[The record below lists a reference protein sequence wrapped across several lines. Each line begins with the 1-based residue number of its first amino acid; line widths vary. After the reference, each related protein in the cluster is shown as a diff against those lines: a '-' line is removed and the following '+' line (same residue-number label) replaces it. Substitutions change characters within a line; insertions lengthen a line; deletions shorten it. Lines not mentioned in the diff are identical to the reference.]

1 MIKAENK
8 GGERTLRS
16 ASPHRNAYKSDFHAI
31 KCSFDGPKS
40 EGAAKSYTNGSSDT
54 REDSRGRPFGT
65 RVNKIKNIFL
75 QMDGQQ
81 QECQEAKVTLKSDVS
96 PVSPP
101 KLQFPVNT
109 HRVNF
114 NTATSPE
121 SNNLDKTPKGED
133 VEIDKVALAEKF
145 SVTRKLFERGIK
157 EQPAA
162 EKQSPNRVVNRL
174 SLGSASDEGKS
185 TRRVSGSSETT
196 IKSEQTPTSTVKCR
210 PDEKA
215 DGEKKHVSK
224 ASLNAGPMSK
234 RLENYMAE
242 NDSEDNNTAAAK
254 GVMVSS
260 KQHSTTEH
268 LLPTSPTRDSLH
280 KPTSPVKE
288 ATNCSPVTNTT
299 NKNTSQTV
307 CVINKPP
314 TSGSNI
320 GLNPTIQVT
329 NAAYKSVSPTT
340 DTTQKPLSP
349 EQITPISHGC
359 KRFSSSADGF
369 SRTSVGCDEGKPHS
383 PPPRDVKQPPPSA
396 GGFQNTNRAKYSE
409 KAKSNDNVVHSP
421 TRDKPLSQTS
431 SLDSKGVGM
440 VRAELV
446 VVQNE
451 SSESEENE
459 DENVEDNVFEEEKVQ
474 SPKDLTRDLKRTF
487 PPEKQ
492 NCNPSHQVIVRDV
505 TKETQK
511 LLETVGEGRLLEDI
525 ELKEERREESLVV
538 SQDVDDNREEDDE
551 VAEEETVL
559 EEQVGQGILDRASP
573 VVYGIENAAFVD
585 DRDVDQVLK
594 EEEEGEEEEEEDQMY
609 REYDDCYETPG
620 LSDEEEPP
628 PKRRIKFST
637 DPILVFS
644 TFSNE
649 EYDRRNDDVDPVAA
663 SAEYELEKRVE
674 KMDVFPV
681 EIEKGD
687 NGLGISIIG
696 MGVGADQGLEKLG
709 IFVKT
714 ITERGAAEK
723 DGRIQVNDQ
732 IVEVDGISLVGVTQ
746 LFAATVLK
754 NTKGTVRFLIGREKP
769 GTQSEVAR
777 LISETLEQEKNQ
789 QQQQQH
795 LDDPYE
801 HSTEE
806 EERYEDQDGAD
817 ERILGSN
824 FSAGRNVEVFEL
836 PDSEALFMPTNMDSS
851 QMAFKFKELQL
862 KHSIATAEINQLM
875 ERLRAS
881 EEDKSL
887 WEARESALE
896 LKIED
901 GNDKILKLES
911 YWLEAQALCKTVNEQ
926 LAETQAQYETLD
938 KKYNKAKKLLKDY
951 QQKEIDFVKKEEE
964 LRKNLDEKDKW
975 YKEQLESLQN
985 RIAVLE
991 SSGASG
997 AEHQDGHDSAAE
1009 EKLSSQ
1015 GSVTNTQSVD
1025 SLLEQDWR
1033 ELVPETERLDTSA
1046 HKAKGLLAQKAK
1058 RQPPSRN
1065 KLKESLTEASSHSQE
1080 TEEEDEQEEQESS
1093 RRRRSIQES
1102 LSLPVPVCYP
1112 GNGQKD
1118 TRGEARDGSKSK
1130 VEHSSSPS
1138 LSPSQGDSVE
1148 SSGSPPLSP
1157 PKDTSSPHSPSG
1169 FMRNVKKRESKGKG
1183 KELKEELN
1191 EPSPAGKPKRRFPD
1205 FGGLRKSGGKG
1216 KKHDKEAMRASL
1228 DSRGSAELLEE
1239 SGGNLSPADSM
1250 TSIPTCMPFMWF
1262 GDKERDRDRDR
1273 EPSSSSSS
1281 LPYTSA
1287 ETSSEQSHDRKNKTN
1302 LSWSSL
1308 FSRSLDLSFSVIDDS
1323 NAASPSSDISGLVA
1337 EPNLS
1342 GRSHTLI
1349 FSSSETLDDE
1359 PVSTGREYQWQNR
1372 PVSEWTNQQ
1381 VCHWLMGMNMDQYT
1395 PEFTAKGLDGQQL
1408 LQLDS
1413 DKLKALGV
1421 SSQSDRSTIKKKLKD
1436 MRKAQEKLEKQ
1447 REKREKEVRRS
1458 GKLPVSTDSVC

>member
-1 MIKAENK
+1 MIKAESK

-40 EGAAKSYTNGSSDT
+40 EGAAKSYANGSSDT

-81 QECQEAKVTLKSDVS
+81 QEVQDVKVTLKPDVS
-96 PVSPP
+96 QVSPP
-101 KLQFPVNT
+101 KPQFPANT
-109 HRVNF
+109 QRANL
-114 NTATSPE
+114 NSATSPSPE
-121 SNNLDKTPKGED
+121 SLNLDKTPKGED
-133 VEIDKVALAEKF
+133 AEIDKVALAEKF

-162 EKQSPNRVVNRL
+162 EKQSPNRGVTRL

-185 TRRVSGSSETT
+185 ARRISGSSETI

-210 PDEKA
+210 PDENA
-215 DGEKKHVSK
+215 DSEKRHVSRV
-224 ASLNAGPMSK
+224 SLNAGPMSK

-242 NDSEDNNTAAAK
+242 NDSEDNNTTANK
-254 GVMVSS
+254 GGTVS
-260 KQHSTTEH
+260 KPHSTAEH
-268 LLPTSPTRDSLH
+268 SLPTSLKRDSTQ
-280 KPTSPVKE
+280 KPPLPVKE
-288 ATNCSPVTNTT
+288 VTNSSPVTDPT
-299 NKNTSQTV
+299 NKNTSQTA
-307 CVINKPP
+307 
-314 TSGSNI
+314 SFGSSI
-320 GLNPTIQVT
+320 GLKPTFPAS
-329 NAAYKSVSPTT
+329 NAAYKYGSPTT
-340 DTTQKPLSP
+340 DTTHRPLSP
-349 EQITPISHGC
+349 EQTSPVSQGY
-359 KRFSSSADGF
+359 KRSSSSGDGL
-369 SRTSVGCDEGKPHS
+369 SRTSVGGDEGKPHS

-396 GGFQNTNRAKYSE
+396 CGFQSTNMAKHSD
-409 KAKSNDNVVHSP
+409 KAKSDDNVVQSP
-421 TRDKPLSQTS
+421 TRDKKQSQGS
-431 SLDSKGVGM
+431 SLDPKGVGM

-451 SSESEENE
+451 SSESEEEE
-459 DENVEDNVFEEEKVQ
+459 DENVEGNVFEEQKVQ
-474 SPKDLTRDLKRTF
+474 QSNKEQPTEPKRTF
-487 PPEKQ
+487 RNPE
-492 NCNPSHQVIVRDV
+492 NSNSARPITARDV
-505 TKETQK
+505 TKEAA
-511 LLETVGEGRLLEDI
+511 GEGRILEDKG
-525 ELKEERREESLVV
+525 LKEERKEDSLVR
-538 SQDVDDNREEDDE
+538 SQDGEENREEDDE
-551 VAEEETVL
+551 VSEEVSEL
-559 EEQVGQGILDRASP
+559 EEQGGQSILDRASP

-585 DRDVDQVLK
+585 DRDVDQVLR
-594 EEEEGEEEEEEDQMY
+594 EEEEEEEEDEEEGGGEEEDQMY
-609 REYDDCYETPG
+609 REYDDCYETQG

-628 PKRRIKFST
+628 TKRKIKFST

-714 ITERGAAEK
+714 ITEQGAAER

-732 IVEVDGISLVGVTQ
+732 IVEVDGVSLVGVTQ

-789 QQQQQH
+789 QQQQH
-795 LDDPYE
+795 LDDPFE

-806 EERYEDQDGAD
+806 EERYEEEDGLD

-824 FSAGRNVEVFEL
+824 FSPGQNAEVFEL
-836 PDSEALFMPTNMDSS
+836 PDSESLFMPTNMDNS

-862 KHSIATAEINQLM
+862 KHSIATAEIQQLS
-875 ERLRAS
+875 EKLQAS

-887 WEARESALE
+887 WETRESALE
-896 LKIED
+896 QKMED
-901 GNDKILKLES
+901 DNEKILKLES
-911 YWLEAQALCKTVNEQ
+911 YWLEAQALCKSVNEQ
-926 LAETQAQYETLD
+926 LSETQAQYEILD

-964 LRKNLDEKDKW
+964 LKKTLDEKDKW

-985 RIAVLE
+985 RIVALE
-991 SSGASG
+991 SRGASG
-997 AEHQDGHDSAAE
+997 AECQSGQESAAE
-1009 EKLSSQ
+1009 ERLSGQ
-1015 GSVTNTQSVD
+1015 DPVTNTTSVD
-1025 SLLEQDWR
+1025 SLLEQDWS

-1046 HKAKGLLAQKAK
+1046 HRAKGLLAQKAK

-1065 KLKESLTEASSHSQE
+1065 RLKENLVVASSHSQE
-1080 TEEEDEQEEQESS
+1080 TEEDDDQEEQESPS
-1093 RRRRSIQES
+1093 RRSLQES
-1102 LSLPVPVCYP
+1102 LSLQVPVCYP

-1118 TRGEARDGSKSK
+1118 DPDEIRDESRTKP
-1130 VEHSSSPS
+1130 ELTSSPS
-1138 LSPSQGDSVE
+1138 LSPSQGDSIE
-1148 SSGSPPLSP
+1148 SSGSPSLSS
-1157 PKDTSSPHSPSG
+1157 PKESLSPHSPPG
-1169 FMRNVKKRESKGKG
+1169 FMRSVKKRESKGKS
-1183 KELKEELN
+1183 KETKEELT
-1191 EPSPAGKPKRRFPD
+1191 EPSSAGKPKRRFPD

-1250 TSIPTCMPFMWF
+1250 TSIPTCMPFSWF
-1262 GDKERDRDRDR
+1262 GDKERDRDR

-1281 LPYTSA
+1281 LPYTA
-1287 ETSSEQSHDRKNKTN
+1287 TETSSEQSQDRKNKTN

-1337 EPNLS
+1337 EPSLS

-1359 PVSTGREYQWQNR
+1359 PVATGKEYQWQNR

-1381 VCHWLMGMNMDQYT
+1381 VCHWLMGMNLDQYT
-1395 PEFTAKGLDGQQL
+1395 TEFTARGVDGQQL

-1436 MRKAQEKLEKQ
+1436 MRKTQEKLEKQ
-1447 REKREKEVRRS
+1447 REKREKEGRRS
-1458 GKLPVSTDSVC
+1458 GRLPASTDSVC

>member
-1 MIKAENK
+1 MIKAESK

-81 QECQEAKVTLKSDVS
+81 QECQELKVTLKPDVS
-96 PVSPP
+96 QVSPP
-101 KLQFPVNT
+101 KLQYPVNT

-114 NTATSPE
+114 NTASSPE
-121 SNNLDKTPKGED
+121 SHNLDKTPKGED

-157 EQPAA
+157 DQPAA

-174 SLGSASDEGKS
+174 SLGSSSDEGKS

-196 IKSEQTPTSTVKCR
+196 INSEQTPTSTVKCR
-210 PDEKA
+210 TDEKA
-215 DGEKKHVSK
+215 DGEKKHAARV
-224 ASLNAGPMSK
+224 SLNAGPMSK

-254 GVMVSS
+254 GVTVST
-260 KQHSTTEH
+260 KPHGVTEH
-268 LLPTSPTRDSLH
+268 LLPTSPTRDTLH

-288 ATNCSPVTNTT
+288 ATNSSPVTNTT
-299 NKNTSQTV
+299 NKNTSQTA
-307 CVINKPP
+307 CAINKSPA
-314 TSGSNI
+314 SGSNI
-320 GLNPTIQVT
+320 GLKPTTPVT

-340 DTTQKPLSP
+340 DATHKPLSP
-349 EQITPISHGC
+349 EQTTPISHGY
-359 KRFSSSADGF
+359 KRSSSSCDGF
-369 SRTSVGCDEGKPHS
+369 NKTSVGGDEGKPHS
-383 PPPRDVKQPPPSA
+383 PPPRDMKQPLPSA
-396 GGFQNTNRAKYSE
+396 NSFQNTNRAKYSE

-421 TRDKPLSQTS
+421 TRDKPPSQTS
-431 SLDSKGVGM
+431 SLDSRGVGT

-459 DENVEDNVFEEEKVQ
+459 DENVGDNVFEEEKVQ
-474 SPKDLTRDLKRTF
+474 SPNDLPADRKRTF
-487 PPEKQ
+487 PAEKQ
-492 NCNPSHQVIVRDV
+492 NCNAPQVIVRDV
-505 TKETQK
+505 AKETQK
-511 LLETVGEGRLLEDI
+511 LAETVGEGRLLDDI
-525 ELKEERREESLVV
+525 EGSELKEEKQQDCLVV
-538 SQDVDDNREEDDE
+538 SQDGDDNREEDDE
-551 VAEEETVL
+551 VVEEETEL
-559 EEQVGQGILDRASP
+559 EEQVGQSILDRASP

-585 DRDVDQVLK
+585 DRDVDQVLR
-594 EEEEGEEEEEEDQMY
+594 EEEEEEEEEEENQMY
-609 REYDDCYETPG
+609 REYDDCYEALG

-628 PKRRIKFST
+628 PQRKIKFST

-649 EYDRRNDDVDPVAA
+649 DYDRRNDDVDPVAA

-789 QQQQQH
+789 QQQQQQQH
-795 LDDPYE
+795 MDDPYE

-806 EERYEDQDGAD
+806 EEHYEDQDGAD
-817 ERILGSN
+817 ERILGSS
-824 FSAGRNVEVFEL
+824 FSPGRNVEVFEL

-862 KHSIATAEINQLM
+862 KHSIAAAEINQLN
-875 ERLRAS
+875 EKLRAS
-881 EEDKSL
+881 DEDKSL

-896 LKIED
+896 QKIED

-926 LAETQAQYETLD
+926 LTETQAQYEILD

-964 LRKNLDEKDKW
+964 LKKNLDEKDKW
-975 YKEQLESLQN
+975 YKDQLESLQN

-991 SSGASG
+991 SRGASG
-997 AEHQDGHDSAAE
+997 AERQSGQDSAAE
-1009 EKLSSQ
+1009 DRLSSQ
-1015 GSVTNTQSVD
+1015 CPVTNTQSVD
-1025 SLLEQDWR
+1025 SLLDTKEQAWS

-1046 HKAKGLLAQKAK
+1046 HREKGLLAQKAK

-1065 KLKESLTEASSHSQE
+1065 KLKESLAVASSHSQE
-1080 TEEEDEQEEQESS
+1080 TEEEDEQEEQESP

-1102 LSLPVPVCYP
+1102 LALPVPVCYP

-1118 TRGEARDGSKSK
+1118 NSGEARDGSRSK
-1130 VEHSSSPS
+1130 VELSSSPS

-1148 SSGSPPLSP
+1148 SIGSPPLSP
-1157 PKDTSSPHSPSG
+1157 PKDISSPHSPSG

-1191 EPSPAGKPKRRFPD
+1191 EPSSAGKTKRRFPD

-1250 TSIPTCMPFMWF
+1250 TSIPTCMPFTWF
-1262 GDKERDRDRDR
+1262 GDKERDRDR

-1281 LPYTSA
+1281 LPYTA
-1287 ETSSEQSHDRKNKTN
+1287 TETSSEQSHERKNK
-1302 LSWSSL
+1302 
-1308 FSRSLDLSFSVIDDS
+1308 SFSVIDDS

-1359 PVSTGREYQWQNR
+1359 PVATGKEYQWQNR

-1395 PEFTAKGLDGQQL
+1395 PEFTAKGVDGQQL
-1408 LQLDS
+1408 LLLDS

>member
-1 MIKAENK
+1 MIKAESK

-31 KCSFDGPKS
+31 KCSFDGSKS
-40 EGAAKSYTNGSSDT
+40 DGDSYANGSSDT

-81 QECQEAKVTLKSDVS
+81 QECQEGKVTLKPDVS

-109 HRVNF
+109 HRVNLSS
-114 NTATSPE
+114 ATSPE
-121 SNNLDKTPKGED
+121 SHNLDKTPKGED

-174 SLGSASDEGKS
+174 SLGSSSDEGKS
-185 TRRVSGSSETT
+185 SRRVSGSSETT
-196 IKSEQTPTSTVKCR
+196 VKSEQIPTSTVKCQL
-210 PDEKA
+210 DEKA
-215 DGEKKHVSK
+215 DSEKKHVSK
-224 ASLNAGPMSK
+224 VSLNSGPMSK

-242 NDSEDNNTAAAK
+242 NDSEDNNTAAGIGGTVSAK
-254 GVMVSS
+254 
-260 KQHSTTEH
+260 QRSTTEP
-268 LLPTSPTRDSLH
+268 LLPSSPTSDNLQTS
-280 KPTSPVKE
+280 TSPVE
-288 ATNCSPVTNTT
+288 VATNSTTVIDAT
-299 NKNTSQTV
+299 NKNTFQTA
-307 CVINKPP
+307 CVINKP
-314 TSGSNI
+314 TFLGSNVK
-320 GLNPTIQVT
+320 PTFPVT
-329 NAAYKSVSPTT
+329 NAAYKSNSPTT
-340 DTTQKPLSP
+340 DATHKLLSSEQTTPVSQGYK
-349 EQITPISHGC
+349 H
-359 KRFSSSADGF
+359 SSSSSDGF
-369 SRTSVGCDEGKPHS
+369 SRTSVGGDEGKPHS
-383 PPPRDVKQPPPSA
+383 PPPGDVKQPPPSA
-396 GGFQNTNRAKYSE
+396 GGFQNTNRAKYPE
-409 KAKSNDNVVHSP
+409 KARSNDSVVHRS
-421 TRDKPLSQTS
+421 TRDKPSSQTS
-431 SLDSKGVGM
+431 SLDSRGVGV

-451 SSESEENE
+451 SSESEEND
-459 DENVEDNVFEEEKVQ
+459 DENVEDNVFEEQKVQ
-474 SPKDLTRDLKRTF
+474 SPKDDLLTDLKRTS
-487 PPEKQ
+487 PPEKH
-492 NCNPSHQVIVRDV
+492 NCNPAHHVLARDAS
-505 TKETQK
+505 KDTQRIA
-511 LLETVGEGRLLEDI
+511 ETVDEGRVLEDK
-525 ELKEERREESLVV
+525 ERFGLKRERQEDRSVV
-538 SQDVDDNREEDDE
+538 NQDGGDNREEDDE
-551 VAEEETVL
+551 VAEEESEL
-559 EEQVGQGILDRASP
+559 EEQVGHSILHRASP

-585 DRDVDQVLK
+585 DRDVDQILR
-594 EEEEGEEEEEEDQMY
+594 EEEEEEEEEEDQMY
-609 REYDDCYETPG
+609 MDYDDCYETTG

-628 PKRRIKFST
+628 PKRKIKFST
-637 DPILVFS
+637 DPIQVFS

-714 ITERGAAEK
+714 ITERGAAEN

-754 NTKGTVRFLIGREKP
+754 NTKGTVSFLIGREKP

-789 QQQQQH
+789 QQEQQH

-806 EERYEDQDGAD
+806 EERYEEEDGVD
-817 ERILGSN
+817 ERILCSN
-824 FSAGRNVEVFEL
+824 FSPGQNVELFQL
-836 PDSEALFMPTNMDSS
+836 PDSEALFMPSNMDSS
-851 QMAFKFKELQL
+851 QMVFKFKELQL
-862 KHSIATAEINQLM
+862 KHSIAAAEINQLK
-875 ERLRAS
+875 EKLRAS
-881 EEDKSL
+881 EEDRSL

-896 LKIED
+896 QKIVD
-901 GNDKILKLES
+901 SNDKILKLES
-911 YWLEAQALCKTVNEQ
+911 YWLEAQGLCKTVNEQ
-926 LAETQAQYETLD
+926 LAESQAQHETLD

-964 LRKNLDEKDKW
+964 LKKILDEKDKC
-975 YKEQLESLQN
+975 YREQLESLQN

-991 SSGASG
+991 SRGASDVECQSG
-997 AEHQDGHDSAAE
+997 LDSAAD
-1009 EKLSSQ
+1009 KRLIGQ
-1015 GSVTNTQSVD
+1015 DPITNTQSVD
-1025 SLLEQDWR
+1025 SLLERGWS

-1046 HKAKGLLAQKAK
+1046 HRAKGLLAQKAK

-1065 KLKESLTEASSHSQE
+1065 KLKESLAVASSHSQE
-1080 TEEEDEQEEQESS
+1080 TEEEEEQEEQESP

-1118 TRGEARDGSKSK
+1118 DPGETKDGSRSQA
-1130 VEHSSSPS
+1130 ELSSSPS
-1138 LSPSQGDSVE
+1138 LSLSQGDSVE
-1148 SSGSPPLSP
+1148 SSGSPSFSL

-1169 FMRNVKKRESKGKG
+1169 FMHNVKKRESKGKS
-1183 KELKEELN
+1183 KEELN
-1191 EPSPAGKPKRRFPD
+1191 EVSSAGKPKRRFPD

-1216 KKHDKEAMRASL
+1216 KKHDKEAMRSSL

-1239 SGGNLSPADSM
+1239 SGGNLSPAESM
-1250 TSIPTCMPFMWF
+1250 TSIPTCMPFSWF
-1262 GDKERDRDRDR
+1262 GDKDRDRDR

-1281 LPYTSA
+1281 LPYAAT
-1287 ETSSEQSHDRKNKTN
+1287 ETSSEQSQDRKNKT
-1302 LSWSSL
+1302 
-1308 FSRSLDLSFSVIDDS
+1308 
-1323 NAASPSSDISGLVA
+1323 
-1337 EPNLS
+1337 
-1342 GRSHTLI
+1342 
-1349 FSSSETLDDE
+1349 LDDE
-1359 PVSTGREYQWQNR
+1359 PATGKEYHWQNR

-1395 PEFTAKGLDGQQL
+1395 PEFTAKGVDGPQL
-1408 LQLDS
+1408 LYLDS

-1421 SSQSDRSTIKKKLKD
+1421 SSQSDRSTIKKKLKE

-1458 GKLPVSTDSVC
+1458 GRLPVSTDSVC

>member
-1 MIKAENK
+1 MIKTESKA
-8 GGERTLRS
+8 GERTVRS
-16 ASPHRNAYKSDFHAI
+16 ASPHRNAFKTDFHAI

-40 EGAAKSYTNGSSDT
+40 EAAAKSYANGSSDT
-54 REDSRGRPFGT
+54 REDSRGRPFGN

-81 QECQEAKVTLKSDVS
+81 QESQESKVILKPD
-96 PVSPP
+96 VSPP
-101 KLQFPVNT
+101 KPQFPVNT
-109 HRVNF
+109 QRVNF
-114 NTATSPE
+114 SNVTSPE
-121 SNNLDKTPKGED
+121 SHSLDKTPKGED

-162 EKQSPNRVVNRL
+162 EKQSPNRPVSRL
-174 SLGSASDEGKS
+174 SLGSVSDDGKS
-185 TRRVSGSSETT
+185 TRRVSGSSDITS
-196 IKSEQTPTSTVKCR
+196 KSEQTPATDV
-210 PDEKA
+210 
-215 DGEKKHVSK
+215 EKKNASRP
-224 ASLNAGPMSK
+224 SLNAGPMSK
-234 RLENYMAE
+234 RLENYMPE
-242 NDSEDNNTAAAK
+242 KDSEDFSTTAAKA
-254 GVMVSS
+254 GMVTAQ
-260 KQHSTTEH
+260 QHSTAEH
-268 LLPTSPTRDSLH
+268 LPPTSPTKDILH
-280 KPTSPVKE
+280 KATTSVKE
-288 ATNCSPVTNTT
+288 APNSSPATDAT
-299 NKNTSQTV
+299 NKDTFPTA
-307 CVINKPP
+307 CAINKPP
-314 TSGSNI
+314 VPGSNT
-320 GLNPTIQVT
+320 GLKPTLAGT
-329 NAAYKSVSPTT
+329 NAACKSVSSTT
-340 DTTQKPLSP
+340 GSTNKPLSP
-349 EQITPISHGC
+349 DPTTAISLGY
-359 KRFSSSADGF
+359 KRSSSSGDGF
-369 SRTSVGCDEGKPHS
+369 NRTSVGGDEGKPQS
-383 PPPRDVKQPPPSA
+383 PPPRDVKQPLPSF
-396 GGFQNTNRAKYSE
+396 GGVQNTNRARYSE
-409 KAKSNDNVVHSP
+409 KAKPNDNVVHSP
-421 TRDKPLSQTS
+421 TREKSPSQTS
-431 SLDSKGVGM
+431 SLDSRGVGM

-459 DENVEDNVFEEEKVQ
+459 DENVEDNVFEEQKVQ
-474 SPKDLTRDLKRTF
+474 SSKDLPSDLQRTS
-487 PPEKQ
+487 PSEKL
-492 NCNPSHQVIVRDV
+492 NCNASHQVTVKDV
-505 TKETQK
+505 AKETHM
-511 LLETVGEGRLLEDI
+511 LVETVGEGRVLEDN
-525 ELKEERREESLVV
+525 ELFESVVV
-538 SQDVDDNREEDDE
+538 SQEGDFNCEEDDE
-551 VAEEETVL
+551 AAEEESEL
-559 EEQVGQGILDRASP
+559 EEHVGQSTLGKASP
-573 VVYGIENAAFVD
+573 LVYGIENEAFVD
-585 DRDVDQVLK
+585 DRDVDQALRGEMEEEEK
-594 EEEEGEEEEEEDQMY
+594 EEEDHMC
-609 REYDDCYETPG
+609 RDYDDCYEAPG
-620 LSDEEEPP
+620 LSDEEELP
-628 PKRRIKFST
+628 PKRKIMFST

-789 QQQQQH
+789 QHQQQH

-806 EERYEDQDGAD
+806 EEHYEEEEGAD

-824 FSAGRNVEVFEL
+824 FSPGRNVEVFEL
-836 PDSEALFMPTNMDSS
+836 PDSESLFMPTNMDSS
-851 QMAFKFKELQL
+851 QMTFKFKELQL
-862 KHSIATAEINQLM
+862 RHSIATAEIHQLKEKLM
-875 ERLRAS
+875 EL

-896 LKIED
+896 QKIED
-901 GNDKILKLES
+901 SNDKILKLENF
-911 YWLEAQALCKTVNEQ
+911 WLESQALCKTVNEQ

-964 LRKNLDEKDKW
+964 LKKSLDEKDKW
-975 YKEQLESLQN
+975 YKEQLEGLQN

-991 SSGASG
+991 SGAASG
-997 AEHQDGHDSAAE
+997 VESLRGHGSAAE
-1009 EKLSSQ
+1009 DRLSSQ
-1015 GSVTNTQSVD
+1015 DSVTNTKSVD
-1025 SLLEQDWR
+1025 SLLEQDWS

-1046 HKAKGLLAQKAK
+1046 HRAKGLLAQKAK

-1065 KLKESLTEASSHSQE
+1065 KLKENLTVASSHSQE
-1080 TEEEDEQEEQESS
+1080 TEDEDEQEEQESP
-1093 RRRRSIQES
+1093 RRQRSFQES
-1102 LSLPVPVCYP
+1102 LSLPVPVCFP
-1112 GNGQKD
+1112 GNEQKD
-1118 TRGEARDGSKSK
+1118 NPGLAKAGSTHRI
-1130 VEHSSSPS
+1130 ELSSSPS
-1138 LSPSQGDSVE
+1138 LSPSHGDSVE
-1148 SSGSPPLSP
+1148 STGSLSLSP
-1157 PKDTSSPHSPSG
+1157 PKETTSPQSPSKLS
-1169 FMRNVKKRESKGKG
+1169 RNAKKRESKGKG

-1216 KKHDKEAMRASL
+1216 RKHDKETRSSL

-1250 TSIPTCMPFMWF
+1250 TSIPTCMPFSWF
-1262 GDKERDRDRDR
+1262 GDKERDRDR

-1281 LPYTSA
+1281 LPYVTT
-1287 ETSSEQSHDRKNKTN
+1287 ETSSEQSHDRKNK
-1302 LSWSSL
+1302 
-1308 FSRSLDLSFSVIDDS
+1308 SFSVIDDS

-1349 FSSSETLDDE
+1349 FSSSETLDDD
-1359 PVSTGREYQWQNR
+1359 PVASGKEYQWQNR
-1372 PVSEWTNQQ
+1372 AVSEWTTQQ

-1395 PEFTAKGLDGQQL
+1395 PEFTAKRVDGQQL
-1408 LQLDS
+1408 LLLDS
-1413 DKLKALGV
+1413 EKLKALGV

-1436 MRKAQEKLEKQ
+1436 MRKALEKMEKM

>member
-1 MIKAENK
+1 MIKTESK
-8 GGERTLRS
+8 GSERTLRS

-40 EGAAKSYTNGSSDT
+40 EGASKSYANGSSDT

-81 QECQEAKVTLKSDVS
+81 QETQDAKVTLKTE
-96 PVSPP
+96 VSPP
-101 KLQFPVNT
+101 KPQFPVNT
-109 HRVNF
+109 HRMNF
-114 NTATSPE
+114 NSPTSPE
-121 SNNLDKTPKGED
+121 SLNLDKTPKGED

-157 EQPAA
+157 EQPAI
-162 EKQSPNRVVNRL
+162 EKPSPNRVVSRL

-185 TRRVSGSSETT
+185 TRRVSGSFETT
-196 IKSEQTPTSTVKCR
+196 TKPEQTATPTAKCWQ
-210 PDEKA
+210 DENA
-215 DGEKKHVSK
+215 DSDKRHVSRV
-224 ASLNAGPMSK
+224 SLNAGPISK

-242 NDSEDNNTAAAK
+242 NDSEDNSTAVAK
-254 GVMVSS
+254 GGVISA
-260 KQHSTTEH
+260 KYSTTET

-280 KPTSPVKE
+280 KPIPPVKE
-288 ATNCSPVTNTT
+288 ATNSTPVTYATS
-299 NKNTSQTV
+299 KNANHTASVSSVALKSTF
-307 CVINKPP
+307 P
-314 TSGSNI
+314 S
-320 GLNPTIQVT
+320 T
-329 NAAYKSVSPTT
+329 NAAYKSVSP
-340 DTTQKPLSP
+340 PG
-349 EQITPISHGC
+349 E
-359 KRFSSSADGF
+359 RSSSSGDGF
-369 SRTSVGCDEGKPHS
+369 GRTSVGGDDGKPHS
-383 PPPRDVKQPPPSA
+383 PPPRDVQQP
-396 GGFQNTNRAKYSE
+396 Q
-409 KAKSNDNVVHSP
+409 
-421 TRDKPLSQTS
+421 PLSPGQTS
-431 SLDSKGVGM
+431 SLDSRGVGM

-451 SSESEENE
+451 SSESDENE
-459 DENVEDNVFEEEKVQ
+459 DGDVRDNVFEEQKVQ
-474 SPKDLTRDLKRTF
+474 SSTDLKRTF
-487 PPEKQ
+487 SPEKQ
-492 NCNPSHQVIVRDV
+492 NCNPAHHIIARDV
-505 TKETQK
+505 TKEKQSVA
-511 LLETVGEGRLLEDI
+511 ETRRVSEGSEQLG
-525 ELKEERREESLVV
+525 LKEE
-538 SQDVDDNREEDDE
+538 SQQDDVENQEEDDE
-551 VAEEETVL
+551 VAEEESEL
-559 EEQVGQGILDRASP
+559 EEQVDQSILDRASP
-573 VVYGIENAAFVD
+573 VIYGIENAAFVD
-585 DRDVDQVLK
+585 DRDVDQVLR
-594 EEEEGEEEEEEDQMY
+594 EEEDEEDEDEEEDQMY
-609 REYDDCYETPG
+609 REYDDCYEAPG

-628 PKRRIKFST
+628 QKRKIQFST

-714 ITERGAAEK
+714 ITEQGAAEK

-777 LISETLEQEKNQ
+777 LISETLEQEKNHQQ

-795 LDDPYE
+795 LDDLYE

-806 EERYEDQDGAD
+806 EERYEEDSMD

-824 FSAGRNVEVFEL
+824 FSPGRNVEVFEL
-836 PDSEALFMPTNMDSS
+836 PDSEALFLPTNMDSS

-862 KHSIATAEINQLM
+862 KHSIAAAEINQLK
-875 ERLRAS
+875 EKLRAS

-887 WEARESALE
+887 FEARETALE
-896 LKIED
+896 QKLED
-901 GNDKILKLES
+901 SNDKILKLES
-911 YWLEAQALCKTVNEQ
+911 YWLEAQALCKNVNEQ
-926 LAETQAQYETLD
+926 LADTQAQYETLD

-951 QQKEIDFVKKEEE
+951 QQKEIDFVKREEDLKKSLE
-964 LRKNLDEKDKW
+964 EKDKW

-985 RIAVLE
+985 RVR
-991 SSGASG
+991 
-997 AEHQDGHDSAAE
+997 QTSA
-1009 EKLSSQ
+1009 LINY
-1015 GSVTNTQSVD
+1015 SVVCFSV
-1025 SLLEQDWR
+1025 EQDWN
-1033 ELVPETERLDTSA
+1033 EVVPETERLDTSA
-1046 HKAKGLLAQKAK
+1046 HRAKGVLAQKAK

-1065 KLKESLTEASSHSQE
+1065 KLKESLTV
-1080 TEEEDEQEEQESS
+1080 EEEEEQEEPEIP

-1102 LSLPVPVCYP
+1102 LSLPVPICST
-1112 GNGQKD
+1112 GNEQ
-1118 TRGEARDGSKSK
+1118 RDDAGSG
-1130 VEHSSSPS
+1130 SPS
-1138 LSPSQGDSVE
+1138 LSPLKD
-1148 SSGSPPLSP
+1148 PLSP
-1157 PKDTSSPHSPSG
+1157 QSPSG
-1169 FMRNVKKRESKGKG
+1169 FMRNAKKRESKGKT
-1183 KELKEELN
+1183 KEPKEELN
-1191 EPSPAGKPKRRFPD
+1191 EPLSAGKPKRRFPD

-1239 SGGNLSPADSM
+1239 SGGNLSPAESM
-1250 TSIPTCMPFMWF
+1250 TSIPTCMPFSWF
-1262 GDKERDRDRDR
+1262 GDKDRDRDR

-1281 LPYTSA
+1281 LPYAAT
-1287 ETSSEQSHDRKNKTN
+1287 ETSSEQSQDRKNKTN

-1323 NAASPSSDISGLVA
+1323 NPASPSSDISGLVA
-1337 EPNLS
+1337 EPSLS

-1359 PVSTGREYQWQNR
+1359 PVATGKEYQWQNR

-1381 VCHWLMGMNMDQYT
+1381 VCHWLMGLNMDQYT
-1395 PEFTAKGLDGQQL
+1395 PEFTAKGVDGQQL
-1408 LQLDS
+1408 LYLDS

-1458 GKLPVSTDSVC
+1458 GRLPVSTDSVC

>member
-1 MIKAENK
+1 MIKAESK

-40 EGAAKSYTNGSSDT
+40 DGSAKSYANGSSDT
-54 REDSRGRPFGT
+54 REDSRGRPFGN

-81 QECQEAKVTLKSDVS
+81 QESQEGKVTLKPDVT
-96 PVSPP
+96 PVSPT
-101 KLQFPVNT
+101 KVQFPVNT
-109 HRVNF
+109 NKANF
-114 NTATSPE
+114 NSPA
-121 SNNLDKTPKGED
+121 SPDSHNLDKTPKGDES
-133 VEIDKVALAEKF
+133 EIDKVALAEKF
-145 SVTRKLFERGIK
+145 SVTRKLFERGVK
-157 EQPAA
+157 DQPAA
-162 EKQSPNRVVNRL
+162 DKQSANRVVNRL

-196 IKSEQTPTSTVKCR
+196 IKTDQTPSSTVECQV
-210 PDEKA
+210 
-215 DGEKKHVSK
+215 DGNTDSEKKHGSRV
-224 ASLNAGPMSK
+224 SLNAGPMSK

-242 NDSEDNNTAAAK
+242 NEAPVK
-254 GVMVSS
+254 EGIVSA
-260 KQHSTTEH
+260 KQHSTTENV
-268 LLPTSPTRDSLH
+268 LPTSPTRDSFQTS
-280 KPTSPVKE
+280 PSPVKE
-288 ATNCSPVTNTT
+288 ATNSMPLTDATK
-299 NKNTSQTV
+299 KNTSPICVKPASLGSSVLPKQTF
-307 CVINKPP
+307 PA
-314 TSGSNI
+314 
-320 GLNPTIQVT
+320 T
-329 NAAYKSVSPTT
+329 NTAYKSVSPTDAT
-340 DTTQKPLSP
+340 RKPLSP
-349 EQITPISHGC
+349 EQTTPVSHGY
-359 KRFSSSADGF
+359 KRSSSSGDGF
-369 SRTSVGCDEGKPHS
+369 SRTSVSGDEGMPHS
-383 PPPRDVKQPPPSA
+383 MAPRDVKQPPTSA
-396 GGFQNTNRAKYSE
+396 GGFQNTNRAKYPE
-409 KAKSNDNVVHSP
+409 NAKISDSVIQSSNG
-421 TRDKPLSQTS
+421 DKPPSQTS
-431 SLDSKGVGM
+431 LGSRGVGM

-459 DENVEDNVFEEEKVQ
+459 DVEDNVFEEKKPQ
-474 SPKDLTRDLKRTF
+474 SPKELPIDLKTF
-487 PPEKQ
+487 PTEKK
-492 NCNPSHQVIVRDV
+492 NCNTAHQVLATHV
-505 TKETQK
+505 TKETQRIA
-511 LLETVGEGRLLEDI
+511 EIVGEGRVLEDNDQFEI
-525 ELKEERREESLVV
+525 KEESSFV
-538 SQDVDDNREEDDE
+538 SQDGDGTCEEDDE
-551 VAEEETVL
+551 VAEEESEL
-559 EEQVGQGILDRASP
+559 DEQVDQSILDRVSP

-585 DRDVDQVLK
+585 DRDVEQVLREED
-594 EEEEGEEEEEEDQMY
+594 EEEEDEEEEEEEEEEEDGVY
-609 REYDDCYETPG
+609 REYDDHYEAPG

-628 PKRRIKFST
+628 TRRKIKFST
-637 DPILVFS
+637 DPIQVFS

-714 ITERGAAEK
+714 ITEGGAAEN

-789 QQQQQH
+789 HQQQPH

-806 EERYEDQDGAD
+806 EERYEDEDGTD

-824 FSAGRNVEVFEL
+824 FSPGRNVEVFEV
-836 PDSEALFMPTNMDSS
+836 PDSESLFMPIDMDSS

-862 KHSIATAEINQLM
+862 KHGIATAEINQLKEKM
-875 ERLRAS
+875 RAS
-881 EEDKSL
+881 EEDRSL

-896 LKIED
+896 QKIED
-901 GNDKILKLES
+901 GNEKILKLES
-911 YWLEAQALCKTVNEQ
+911 FWLEAQALCKSVNEQ
-926 LAETQAQYETLD
+926 LVETQAQHETLD

-964 LRKNLDEKDKW
+964 LKKILDEKDKW
-975 YKEQLESLQN
+975 YKEQLETLQN

-991 SSGASG
+991 SKGSSGVEPQSG
-997 AEHQDGHDSAAE
+997 QDSATDAT
-1009 EKLSSQ
+1009 L
-1015 GSVTNTQSVD
+1015 SVTDSMTNAHSDDSV
-1025 SLLEQDWR
+1025 LEQDWS

-1046 HKAKGLLAQKAK
+1046 HRAKGLLAQRAK

-1065 KLKESLTEASSHSQE
+1065 KLKESLASHPQE
-1080 TEEEDEQEEQESS
+1080 TEEDEEQEEQESP
-1093 RRRRSIQES
+1093 RRRRSIQEA

-1118 TRGEARDGSKSK
+1118 DPAETRDLSKSK
-1130 VEHSSSPS
+1130 TELSSSPS
-1138 LSPSQGDSVE
+1138 LSHSLGDSVE
-1148 SSGSPPLSP
+1148 SSGSPSLSP
-1157 PKDTSSPHSPSG
+1157 PKDNSSPHSPSG
-1169 FMRNVKKRESKGKG
+1169 FMRNVKKRESKGKS
-1183 KELKEELN
+1183 KELKEEPN
-1191 EPSPAGKPKRRFPD
+1191 EASSAGKHKRRFPD

-1250 TSIPTCMPFMWF
+1250 TSIPTCMPFSWF
-1262 GDKERDRDRDR
+1262 GDKERDRDR

-1281 LPYTSA
+1281 LPYTANEGSC
-1287 ETSSEQSHDRKNKTN
+1287 EQSQDRKNK
-1302 LSWSSL
+1302 
-1308 FSRSLDLSFSVIDDS
+1308 SFSVIDDS
-1323 NAASPSSDISGLVA
+1323 NPASPSSDISGLVA

-1359 PVSTGREYQWQNR
+1359 PVASGKEYQWQNR
-1372 PVSEWTNQQ
+1372 PVCDWTNQQ

-1395 PEFTAKGLDGQQL
+1395 PEFTAKGVDGQQL

-1447 REKREKEVRRS
+1447 REKKEKEGRRS
-1458 GKLPVSTDSVC
+1458 GRLPVSTDSVC

>member
-1 MIKAENK
+1 MIKAESK

-40 EGAAKSYTNGSSDT
+40 EGAAKSYANGSSDT

-81 QECQEAKVTLKSDVS
+81 QECQDAKVPLKSEVA

-101 KLQFPVNT
+101 KPQFPVNT
-109 HRVNF
+109 HRANVNS
-114 NTATSPE
+114 ATSPE
-121 SNNLDKTPKGED
+121 SLNLDKTPKGED

-162 EKQSPNRVVNRL
+162 EKQSPNRGVTRL

-185 TRRVSGSSETT
+185 ARRVSGSSETT
-196 IKSEQTPTSTVKCR
+196 VKSEQTPTSTVKCR
-210 PDEKA
+210 PDENA
-215 DGEKKHVSK
+215 DSEKRHVSRV
-224 ASLNAGPMSK
+224 SLNAGPISK

-242 NDSEDNNTAAAK
+242 NDSEDNNISATK
-254 GVMVSS
+254 GGMVSA
-260 KQHSTTEH
+260 KPHSTAEH
-268 LLPTSPTRDSLH
+268 LLPTSPTRDSIH

-288 ATNCSPVTNTT
+288 VTNSSPVTDATS
-299 NKNTSQTV
+299 KNISQAA
-307 CVINKPP
+307 
-314 TSGSNI
+314 SFGSSI
-320 GLNPTIQVT
+320 GLKPTFPVS

-340 DTTQKPLSP
+340 DATNKPLSP
-349 EQITPISHGC
+349 EQTTPVGQGY
-359 KRFSSSADGF
+359 KRSSSSGDGL
-369 SRTSVGCDEGKPHS
+369 SRTSVGGDEGKPHS
-383 PPPRDVKQPPPSA
+383 PPPRDGKQPPPSA
-396 GGFQNTNRAKYSE
+396 CGFQNTNMAKHSE

-421 TRDKPLSQTS
+421 TRDKTSSQTS
-431 SLDSKGVGM
+431 SLDPKGVGM

-459 DENVEDNVFEEEKVQ
+459 DENVEGNVFEEQKVQ
-474 SPKDLTRDLKRTF
+474 SNKDPPTDPKRIFRNL
-487 PPEKQ
+487 Q
-492 NCNPSHQVIVRDV
+492 NSNNARHIMARDV
-505 TKETQK
+505 TKETRRVA
-511 LLETVGEGRLLEDI
+511 ETVGEGRVLEDNG
-525 ELKEERREESLVV
+525 LKEERKEGSLGM
-538 SQDVDDNREEDDE
+538 SQDGEQNREEDDE
-551 VAEEETVL
+551 VAEEER
-559 EEQVGQGILDRASP
+559 EQGGQSILDRASP

-585 DRDVDQVLK
+585 DRDVDQVLR
-594 EEEEGEEEEEEDQMY
+594 EEEEEEEDEEEEEEEDQMY
-609 REYDDCYETPG
+609 REYDDFYEAPG

-628 PKRRIKFST
+628 FKRKIKFST

-649 EYDRRNDDVDPVAA
+649 DYDRRNEDVDPVAA

-714 ITERGAAEK
+714 ITEQGAAER

-732 IVEVDGISLVGVTQ
+732 IVEVDGVSLVGVTQ

-795 LDDPYE
+795 LDDPFE

-806 EERYEDQDGAD
+806 EERYEEEDGLD

-824 FSAGRNVEVFEL
+824 FSPGQNVEVFEL
-836 PDSEALFMPTNMDSS
+836 PDSESLFMPTNMDSS

-862 KHSIATAEINQLM
+862 KHSIAIAEIHQLK
-875 ERLRAS
+875 EKLRVS

-896 LKIED
+896 QKMED
-901 GNDKILKLES
+901 GNEKILKLES
-911 YWLEAQALCKTVNEQ
+911 YWLEAQALCKSVNEQ
-926 LAETQAQYETLD
+926 LSETQMQYETLD

-964 LRKNLDEKDKW
+964 LKKNLDEKDKW
-975 YKEQLESLQN
+975 YKEQMESLQN
-985 RIAVLE
+985 RVVALE
-991 SSGASG
+991 SRGASG
-997 AEHQDGHDSAAE
+997 VDCQSGHDSAVDE
-1009 EKLSSQ
+1009 RQSSQ
-1015 GSVTNTQSVD
+1015 DPVTNTQSVD
-1025 SLLEQDWR
+1025 SLLEQDWS

-1058 RQPPSRN
+1058 RQPPSRSR
-1065 KLKESLTEASSHSQE
+1065 LKENLVVASCHSQE
-1080 TEEEDEQEEQESS
+1080 TEEDDDQEEQESPQ
-1093 RRRRSIQES
+1093 RRSIQES
-1102 LSLPVPVCYP
+1102 LSLQVPVCYP

-1118 TRGEARDGSKSK
+1118 DPSETRDGSRSK
-1130 VEHSSSPS
+1130 PELSSSPS
-1138 LSPSQGDSVE
+1138 LSPSQADSIE
-1148 SSGSPPLSP
+1148 SSGSPYLSS
-1157 PKDTSSPHSPSG
+1157 PKDSSSPHTPPG

-1183 KELKEELN
+1183 KESKEDLI
-1191 EPSPAGKPKRRFPD
+1191 EPVTAGKPKRRFPD

-1250 TSIPTCMPFMWF
+1250 TSIPTCMPFSWF
-1262 GDKERDRDRDR
+1262 GDRERDRDR

-1281 LPYTSA
+1281 LPYTA
-1287 ETSSEQSHDRKNKTN
+1287 TETSSEQSQDRKNK
-1302 LSWSSL
+1302 
-1308 FSRSLDLSFSVIDDS
+1308 SFSVIDDS
-1323 NAASPSSDISGLVA
+1323 NPASPSSDISGLVA
-1337 EPNLS
+1337 EPSLS

-1359 PVSTGREYQWQNR
+1359 PVATGKEYQWQNR

-1381 VCHWLMGMNMDQYT
+1381 VCHWLMGMNLDQYT
-1395 PEFTAKGLDGQQL
+1395 AEFTAKGVDGQQL
-1408 LQLDS
+1408 LHLDS
-1413 DKLKALGV
+1413 DKLKMLGV

-1436 MRKAQEKLEKQ
+1436 MRKTQEKLEKQ

-1458 GKLPVSTDSVC
+1458 GRLPASTDSVC

>member
-1 MIKAENK
+1 MIKAESK

-40 EGAAKSYTNGSSDT
+40 EGAAKSYANGSSDT

-81 QECQEAKVTLKSDVS
+81 QECQEGKVALKSDV
-96 PVSPP
+96 PTVSPP
-101 KLQFPVNT
+101 KVQFPVNT

-114 NTATSPE
+114 NSATSPE
-121 SNNLDKTPKGED
+121 SHNLDKTPKGED

-162 EKQSPNRVVNRL
+162 EKQSPNRVVTRL

-185 TRRVSGSSETT
+185 TRRASGSSETF
-196 IKSEQTPTSTVKCR
+196 KSEQTTPTAECR

-215 DGEKKHVSK
+215 DSEKRHVSRV
-224 ASLNAGPMSK
+224 SLNAGPISK

-242 NDSEDNNTAAAK
+242 NDSEGTAAVK
-254 GVMVSS
+254 GEMVSA

-280 KPTSPVKE
+280 KSPVKE
-288 ATNCSPVTNTT
+288 ATNSSPVTDAT
-299 NKNTSQTV
+299 NKNAPQT
-307 CVINKPP
+307 NK
-314 TSGSNI
+314 SASLGSNV
-320 GLNPTIQVT
+320 GLKPTFPAT
-329 NAAYKSVSPTT
+329 NAAYKSPTT
-340 DTTQKPLSP
+340 DATHKPHSP
-349 EQITPISHGC
+349 EQTTPVSPSY
-359 KRFSSSADGF
+359 KRSSSSGDGF
-369 SRTSVGCDEGKPHS
+369 TRTSVGGDEGKPHS
-383 PPPRDVKQPPPSA
+383 PPPRDVKQPLPSA
-396 GGFQNTNRAKYSE
+396 GGIHNTNRAKYPE
-409 KAKSNDNVVHSP
+409 KARSNDSVVHSP
-421 TRDKPLSQTS
+421 TRDKPSSQTT
-431 SLDSKGVGM
+431 SLDSRGVGM

-459 DENVEDNVFEEEKVQ
+459 DENVDDNVFEKQKVQ
-474 SPKDLTRDLKRTF
+474 NSKDLPTDVKRTF
-487 PPEKQ
+487 PPEKL
-492 NCNPSHQVIVRDV
+492 NGNPTHHVA
-505 TKETQK
+505 KETQR
-511 LLETVGEGRLLEDI
+511 LAETKGEGRVLEDNEQF
-525 ELKEERREESLVV
+525 ELKEERREDSSIVG
-538 SQDVDDNREEDDE
+538 QDGDTNREEDDE
-551 VAEEETVL
+551 AAEEESEM
-559 EEQVGQGILDRASP
+559 EEQVGQSILDRASP

-585 DRDVDQVLK
+585 DRDVDQVLR
-594 EEEEGEEEEEEDQMY
+594 EEEEEEEEEEETEEQMY
-609 REYDDCYETPG
+609 GEYDDCYEVPG

-628 PKRRIKFST
+628 SKRKIKFST

-681 EIEKGD
+681 EIEKGN

-789 QQQQQH
+789 QQQQQQH

-806 EERYEDQDGAD
+806 EERYEEEDGAD

-824 FSAGRNVEVFEL
+824 FSPGRNAEVFEL

-862 KHSIATAEINQLM
+862 KHSIAAAEINQLK
-875 ERLRAS
+875 EKLRAS

-896 LKIED
+896 QKIED

-911 YWLEAQALCKTVNEQ
+911 YWLEAQDLCKSVNEQ

-964 LRKNLDEKDKW
+964 LKKILDEKDKW

-991 SSGASG
+991 SRGASAVERHSG
-997 AEHQDGHDSAAE
+997 QDSAADE
-1009 EKLSSQ
+1009 RLSSQ
-1015 GSVTNTQSVD
+1015 DSVTNAQSVD
-1025 SLLEQDWR
+1025 SLLEQDWS

-1046 HKAKGLLAQKAK
+1046 HRAKGLLAQKAK

-1065 KLKESLTEASSHSQE
+1065 KLKESLAVTSSHSQE
-1080 TEEEDEQEEQESS
+1080 TEEEEDQEEQESP

-1102 LSLPVPVCYP
+1102 LSLPVPVCFP
-1112 GNGQKD
+1112 GNGQRD
-1118 TRGEARDGSKSK
+1118 DAGETRDGSRGKA
-1130 VEHSSSPS
+1130 ELSSSPS
-1138 LSPSQGDSVE
+1138 LSPSLGDSIE
-1148 SSGSPPLSP
+1148 SSGSPSLSS
-1157 PKDTSSPHSPSG
+1157 PKDTLSPHSPSG

-1191 EPSPAGKPKRRFPD
+1191 EASSAGKTKRRFPD

-1216 KKHDKEAMRASL
+1216 KKHGDKEAMRASL

-1250 TSIPTCMPFMWF
+1250 TSIPTCMPFSWF
-1262 GDKERDRDRDR
+1262 GDKERDRDR

-1281 LPYTSA
+1281 LPYA
-1287 ETSSEQSHDRKNKTN
+1287 ANETSSEQSQDRKNK
-1302 LSWSSL
+1302 
-1308 FSRSLDLSFSVIDDS
+1308 SFSVIDDS
-1323 NAASPSSDISGLVA
+1323 NPTSPSSDISGLVA

-1359 PVSTGREYQWQNR
+1359 PVATGKEYQWQNR

-1395 PEFTAKGLDGQQL
+1395 PEFTAKGVDGQQL
-1408 LQLDS
+1408 LHLDS

-1436 MRKAQEKLEKQ
+1436 LRKAQEKLEKQ
-1447 REKREKEVRRS
+1447 REKKEKEVRRS
-1458 GKLPVSTDSVC
+1458 GRPPVSNDSVC

>member
-1 MIKAENK
+1 MIKAESK

-40 EGAAKSYTNGSSDT
+40 EGAAKSYANGSSDT

-81 QECQEAKVTLKSDVS
+81 QECQDVKVTLKADVS
-96 PVSPP
+96 QVSPP
-101 KLQFPVNT
+101 KPQFPVNT
-109 HRVNF
+109 HRANF
-114 NTATSPE
+114 NSPTSPE
-121 SNNLDKTPKGED
+121 SLNLDKTPKGED

-162 EKQSPNRVVNRL
+162 EKQSSNRAVTRL

-185 TRRVSGSSETT
+185 ARRVSGSSETT

-210 PDEKA
+210 PEENADSEKR
-215 DGEKKHVSK
+215 HMSRV
-224 ASLNAGPMSK
+224 SLNAGPMSK

-242 NDSEDNNTAAAK
+242 NDSEDNNITATK
-254 GVMVSS
+254 GGMVSA
-260 KQHSTTEH
+260 KPHSTTEH
-268 LLPTSPTRDSLH
+268 SLPTSPTRDSLH

-288 ATNCSPVTNTT
+288 ASNSSPVTDAT
-299 NKNTSQTV
+299 NKNTS
-307 CVINKPP
+307 KAAS
-314 TSGSNI
+314 SGSSI
-320 GLNPTIQVT
+320 GLKPTFPVS
-329 NAAYKSVSPTT
+329 NAAHKSVSPTT
-340 DTTQKPLSP
+340 DATHKPLSP
-349 EQITPISHGC
+349 EQTTPVSQGY
-359 KRFSSSADGF
+359 KRSSSSGDGL
-369 SRTSVGCDEGKPHS
+369 SRTSVGGDEVKPHS
-383 PPPRDVKQPPPSA
+383 PPPRDVKQPPSS
-396 GGFQNTNRAKYSE
+396 GGFQNTNTAKHSE
-409 KAKSNDNVVHSP
+409 KAKSDDNVAHSP
-421 TRDKPLSQTS
+421 TGDKTPSQAS
-431 SLDSKGVGM
+431 SLDPKGVSM

-459 DENVEDNVFEEEKVQ
+459 DENVEDNMFEEQKVQ
-474 SPKDLTRDLKRTF
+474 IAKDLKRTF
-487 PPEKQ
+487 RNLENSDPAR
-492 NCNPSHQVIVRDV
+492 HVMARDV
-505 TKETQK
+505 TKETRRVA
-511 LLETVGEGRLLEDI
+511 ETVGEGRVLEDNG
-525 ELKEERREESLVV
+525 LKEERKEDSLVM
-538 SQDVDDNREEDDE
+538 SQDGEENREEDDE
-551 VAEEETVL
+551 VAGEESEL
-559 EEQVGQGILDRASP
+559 EEQGGLGIMDRASP

-585 DRDVDQVLK
+585 DRDVDQVLR
-594 EEEEGEEEEEEDQMY
+594 EEEEDEEEDEEEEEEEDQIY
-609 REYDDCYETPG
+609 REYDDCYEAPG

-628 PKRRIKFST
+628 SKRKIKFST

-714 ITERGAAEK
+714 ITEQGAAER

-732 IVEVDGISLVGVTQ
+732 IVEVDGVSLVGVTQ

-789 QQQQQH
+789 QQQH
-795 LDDPYE
+795 LDDRYE

-806 EERYEDQDGAD
+806 EERYEEEDGVD

-824 FSAGRNVEVFEL
+824 FSPGRNVDVFEL
-836 PDSEALFMPTNMDSS
+836 PDSESLFMPTNMDSS

-862 KHSIATAEINQLM
+862 KHSIATAEIHQLK
-875 ERLRAS
+875 EKLQAS
-881 EEDKSL
+881 EEDKLL

-896 LKIED
+896 QKMED
-901 GNDKILKLES
+901 GNNKILKLES
-911 YWLEAQALCKTVNEQ
+911 YWLEAQALCKSVNEQ
-926 LAETQAQYETLD
+926 LSETQTQYETLD

-964 LRKNLDEKDKW
+964 LKKILDEKDKW

-985 RIAVLE
+985 RIVVLE
-991 SSGASG
+991 SRGASG
-997 AEHQDGHDSAAE
+997 VECQSGQDSAAE
-1009 EKLSSQ
+1009 ERISGQ
-1015 GSVTNTQSVD
+1015 DPVTNTQSVD
-1025 SLLEQDWR
+1025 SLLEQNWS

-1046 HKAKGLLAQKAK
+1046 HRAKGLLAQKAK

-1065 KLKESLTEASSHSQE
+1065 RLKENLVVASSHSQE
-1080 TEEEDEQEEQESS
+1080 TEEEDDQEEQESL
-1093 RRRRSIQES
+1093 RRRSIQES

-1118 TRGEARDGSKSK
+1118 DPGETGDGSRSK
-1130 VEHSSSPS
+1130 PELSSSPS

-1148 SSGSPPLSP
+1148 SSGSPSLSS
-1157 PKDTSSPHSPSG
+1157 PKDSSSPHFPPG

-1183 KELKEELN
+1183 KEPKEELI
-1191 EPSPAGKPKRRFPD
+1191 EPTSGGKPKRRFPD

-1216 KKHDKEAMRASL
+1216 KKHDKESMRASL

-1250 TSIPTCMPFMWF
+1250 TSIPTCMPFSWF
-1262 GDKERDRDRDR
+1262 GDRERDRDR

-1281 LPYTSA
+1281 LPYTA
-1287 ETSSEQSHDRKNKTN
+1287 TETSSEQSQDRKNK
-1302 LSWSSL
+1302 
-1308 FSRSLDLSFSVIDDS
+1308 
-1323 NAASPSSDISGLVA
+1323 
-1337 EPNLS
+1337 
-1342 GRSHTLI
+1342 
-1349 FSSSETLDDE
+1349 TLDDE
-1359 PVSTGREYQWQNR
+1359 PVSTGKEYQWQNR

-1381 VCHWLMGMNMDQYT
+1381 VCHWLMGMNLDQYT
-1395 PEFTAKGLDGQQL
+1395 AEFTAKGVDGQQL
-1408 LQLDS
+1408 LHLDS

-1421 SSQSDRSTIKKKLKD
+1421 SSQSDRSNIKKKLKD
-1436 MRKAQEKLEKQ
+1436 MRKTQEKLEKQ
-1447 REKREKEVRRS
+1447 KEKREKEVRRS
-1458 GKLPVSTDSVC
+1458 GRLPASTDSVC